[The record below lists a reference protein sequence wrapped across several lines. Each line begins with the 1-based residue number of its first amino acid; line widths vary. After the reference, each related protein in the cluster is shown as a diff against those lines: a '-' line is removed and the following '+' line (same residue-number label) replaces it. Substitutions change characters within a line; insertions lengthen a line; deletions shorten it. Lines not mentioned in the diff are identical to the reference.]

1 MPNQKKQTIPIRWE
15 GWGARV
21 LRAQDGFTREYRWAK
36 QGDVVEVAR
45 EDALGVLTVP
55 RAPFACVHEAD
66 LEALKAEANAP
77 AAPSTKPAPTP
88 ANETKAEPSAR
99 RPKTADEPEKK

>member
-1 MPNQKKQTIPIRWE
+1 MPNQKKQTVPIRWE

-55 RAPFACVHEAD
+55 RAQFACVHEAD
-66 LEALKAEANAP
+66 LAALKNEAAAP
-77 AAPSTKPAPTP
+77 AAPTTPSVKAAPAP
-88 ANETKAEPSAR
+88 ANEAKAEPSTR
-99 RPKTADEPEKK
+99 QPKTKQA